1 MLFYTDMS
9 SSNPELPDPNLGMGA
24 SGTQASGGA
33 IVPKGSNKRRAAP
46 DFDDD
51 DEGSKLFRC
60 DDDSGGPNNDKE
72 RFARFLEEDQTFADK
87 EKLARENHS
96 EIERRRR
103 NKMTAYITELS
114 DMVPT
119 CSALARKPDKLTIL
133 RMAVSHMKSLRGS
146 GNTNA
151 DGSYKPS
158 FLTDQ
163 ELKHLILEA
172 ADGFLFV
179 VSCESGRIVY
189 VSDSLTPVLN
199 QAQSEWLGSSLYDQL
214 HPDDTEKLREQLSTA
229 ENNNTGR
236 MLDLKTGTVKKESQ
250 QSSARMSMGARR
262 SFICRMRCGTC
273 PVEPMSMNRLNF
285 LRNRNRNGLGA
296 AKEGEPQYVVVH
308 CTGYIKSW
316 PPAGVSLRDDETDN
330 TQGSR
335 YCLVA
340 IGRLQV
346 ACCPGDTSLNSINI
360 PVEFISRHNCQGIFT
375 FVDHRCMAAIG
386 YQPKDL
392 LGKNILEFAHP
403 EDQSL
408 LRDSFQQVMKLKG
421 QVLSVMF
428 RFHTKS
434 REWIWM
440 RTSSFTFQNPF
451 SEEIE
456 YIICTNVNVK
466 NSTQESLTPISSPGG
481 SMPPSLGQGSQNG
494 PPVVLSPGQIATRQL
509 QQQQQA
515 EIEGGGTRDGLYE
528 AGPITLSQMPV
539 QPVTAAG
546 PDHSKSIEKPE
557 LYSSLFQGPDQT
569 KGMSSTSTPSPQ
581 IYASPNN
588 NFTASRSTDSYRPV
602 SMTSQMAQP
611 AHSAGQMLAQM
622 SRQNGAPQSVTPSS
636 TSSPLHG
643 GPAGGWPQVGAG
655 ARPQFNNQQVASQP
669 AKTMSPPFPPMGGFG
684 GGSSNTFGQMPTGA
698 APTPTSDANYPQM
711 NARASLNTNG
721 YDGSQSGAQFPSRA
735 AEAVWPQWQG
745 QQHTQ
750 ANVEQHPH
758 AQGNQ
763 QDMFPD
769 VLSMLD
775 QPANFNSD
783 DFEIPIYPPF
793 NE

>member
-1 MLFYTDMS
+1 MLFQTDMS

-24 SGTQASGGA
+24 SGTQAGGGA
-33 IVPKGSNKRRAAP
+33 VVPKGTNKRRAAP
-46 DFDDD
+46 DFDDDD

-60 DDDSGGPNNDKE
+60 DDETTGSNNDKE
-72 RFARFLEEDQTFADK
+72 RF
-87 EKLARENHS
+87 ARENHS

-179 VSCESGRIVY
+179 VSCETGRIVY

-199 QAQSEWLGSSLYDQL
+199 QPQSEWLGSSLYDQL

-229 ENNNTGR
+229 ESNSTGR
-236 MLDLKTGTVKKESQ
+236 MLDLKTGTVKKEGQ

-262 SFICRMRCGTC
+262 SFICRMRCGSC
-273 PVEPMSMNRLNF
+273 AVEPLSMNRLNF
-285 LRNRNRNGLGA
+285 LRNRNRNGLGT

-316 PPAGVSLRDDETDN
+316 PPAGVSLTDDEADN

-346 ACCPGDTSLNSINI
+346 TCCPGDTDINSISV
-360 PVEFISRHNCQGIFT
+360 PVEFISRHNCQGMFT
-375 FVDHRCMAAIG
+375 FIDHRCTAAVG
-386 YQPKDL
+386 YQPQDL

-403 EDQSL
+403 EDQGL
-408 LRDSFQQVMKLKG
+408 LRDSFQQVVKLKG

-428 RFHTKS
+428 RFRTKS

-466 NSTQESLTPISSPGG
+466 NSTQDPLTPISSPGG
-481 SMPPSLGQGSQNG
+481 SLPPSLGQGSPNC
-494 PPVVLSPGQIATRQL
+494 PPVVLSPGQVATRQL
-509 QQQQQA
+509 QQQQQQA
-515 EIEGGGTRDGLYE
+515 ELEGGGTRDGIYE

-546 PDHSKSIEKPE
+546 PDHTKSLEKPE
-557 LYSSLFQGPDQT
+557 LYPSLFQAPDQT
-569 KGMSSTSTPSPQ
+569 KVLPSTPAPSTQ
-581 IYASPNN
+581 IYSPAN
-588 NFTASRSTDSYRPV
+588 NFTSGRSNDVYRPV
-602 SMTSQMAQP
+602 NMNSQITPQMAQP
-611 AHSAGQMLAQM
+611 GHSAGQMLAQM
-622 SRQNGAPQSVTPSS
+622 SRQNGGQHSVTPSS
-636 TSSPLHG
+636 NGAPLHG
-643 GPAGGWPQVGAG
+643 GPAGGGWPGVAAG
-655 ARPQFNNQQVASQP
+655 ARPQFNNQQVAPQA
-669 AKTMSPPFPPMGGFG
+669 AKTMSPPFARMGGFG
-684 GGSSNTFGQMPTGA
+684 GGSSNSFEQMPTGA
-698 APTPTSDANYPQM
+698 SPTTTSSANYPPM
-711 NARASLNTNG
+711 NVRASLNTNG
-721 YDGSQSGAQFPSRA
+721 YDGSQSAPQFPPRG

-745 QQHTQ
+745 QQHSQ
-750 ANVEQHPH
+750 SNAEQHPH
-758 AQGNQ
+758 SQGNQ

-783 DFEIPIYPPF
+783 DFEIPIYPPYT
-793 NE
+793 E

>member
-1 MLFYTDMS
+1 MLFQTDMS

-24 SGTQASGGA
+24 SGTQGSGGA
-33 IVPKGSNKRRAAP
+33 VVPKGTNKRRAAP
-46 DFDDD
+46 DFDDDDDD

-60 DDDSGGPNNDKE
+60 DDETGGGNDKE
-72 RFARFLEEDQTFADK
+72 RF
-87 EKLARENHS
+87 ARENHS

-146 GNTNA
+146 GNTNS

-179 VSCESGRIVY
+179 VSCETGRIVY

-236 MLDLKTGTVKKESQ
+236 MLDLKTGTVKKEGQ
-250 QSSARMSMGARR
+250 QSSSRMSMGARR

-285 LRNRNRNGLGA
+285 LRNRNRTDYFFKNGLGI
-296 AKEGEPQYVVVH
+296 AKEGEPQFVVVH

-316 PPAGVSLRDDETDN
+316 PPSGVSLTDDEADN
-330 TQGSR
+330 NPGSR

-346 ACCPGDTSLNSINI
+346 TCCPGDTDINSISV
-360 PVEFISRHNCQGIFT
+360 PVEFISRHNCQGMFT
-375 FVDHRCMAAIG
+375 FVDHRSMAAVG
-386 YQPKDL
+386 YQPQDL
-392 LGKNILEFAHP
+392 LGKNILEFAFP
-403 EDQSL
+403 EDQGL
-408 LRDSFQQVMKLKG
+408 LRDSFQQVVKLKG

-428 RFHTKS
+428 RFRSKS

-466 NSTQESLTPISSPGG
+466 
-481 SMPPSLGQGSQNG
+481 
-494 PPVVLSPGQIATRQL
+494 QL
-509 QQQQQA
+509 QQQQA
-515 EIEGGGTRDGLYE
+515 ELEGTGDGLYE
-528 AGPITLSQMPV
+528 AGALALAQMPV
-539 QPVTAAG
+539 QPVAAAG
-546 PDHSKSIEKPE
+546 PDHSKSLEKPE
-557 LYSSLFQGPDQT
+557 LYPSLFQGPDQT
-569 KGMSSTSTPSPQ
+569 KGLPSTSTPTTQ
-581 IYASPNN
+581 IYPPANS
-588 NFTASRSTDSYRPV
+588 FAAGRTGDAYRPV
-602 SMTSQMAQP
+602 AMAQP
-611 AHSAGQMLAQM
+611 AHSAGLMLAQM
-622 SRQNGAPQSVTPSS
+622 SRQNGAPQPLAPSS
-636 TSSPLHG
+636 TGSPLHA
-643 GPAGGWPQVGAG
+643 GPAGGWPAAVAG
-655 ARPQFNNQQVASQP
+655 VRPQFNNQVAPQA
-669 AKTMSPPFPPMGGFG
+669 AKTMAPQFAPMGGFG
-684 GGSSNTFGQMPTGA
+684 GGSSNAFGQMPTGA
-698 APTPTSDANYPQM
+698 APAQTSNASYPPI
-711 NARASLNTNG
+711 NAHIGLNGNG
-721 YDGSQSGAQFPSRA
+721 YDGSRSGQFPSRA

-745 QQHTQ
+745 QQHSQ
-750 ANVEQHPH
+750 SNAEQRPH
-758 AQGNQ
+758 GQGNQ
-763 QDMFPD
+763 QDIFPD

-775 QPANFNSD
+775 QPANFNGD
-783 DFEIPIYPPF
+783 DFEIPIYPSF
-793 NE
+793 DQ

>member
-1 MLFYTDMS
+1 MLFQTDMS
-9 SSNPELPDPNLGMGA
+9 SSNPELPDPNVGMGA

-33 IVPKGSNKRRAAP
+33 VVPKGTNKRRAAP
-46 DFDDD
+46 DFDED

-60 DDDSGGPNNDKE
+60 DDDTGGSNDKE
-72 RFARFLEEDQTFADK
+72 RF
-87 EKLARENHS
+87 ARENHS

-179 VSCESGRIVY
+179 VSCETGRIVY
-189 VSDSLTPVLN
+189 VSDSVAPVLN
-199 QAQSEWLGSSLYDQL
+199 QSQSEWLGSSLYDQL

-250 QSSARMSMGARR
+250 QSSARMTMGARR
-262 SFICRMRCGTC
+262 SFICRMRCGSFS
-273 PVEPMSMNRLNF
+273 VEPLSMNRLNF
-285 LRNRNRNGLGA
+285 LRNRNRNGLGK

-316 PPAGVSLRDDETDN
+316 PPAGVSLTDDEADN
-330 TQGSR
+330 SQSR

-346 ACCPGDTSLNSINI
+346 TCCPADTDINSISV
-360 PVEFISRHNCQGIFT
+360 PVEFLSRHNCQGMFT
-375 FVDHRCMAAIG
+375 FVDYRCMAAIG
-386 YQPKDL
+386 YQPQEL
-392 LGKNILEFAHP
+392 LGKNILELAHP
-403 EDQSL
+403 EDQGL

-428 RFHTKS
+428 RFRSKS

-466 NSTQESLTPISSPGG
+466 
-481 SMPPSLGQGSQNG
+481 
-494 PPVVLSPGQIATRQL
+494 QL
-509 QQQQQA
+509 QQQQA
-515 EIEGGGTRDGLYE
+515 ELDGGGGRDSSLYE
-528 AGPITLSQMPV
+528 AGPITLSQMSV
-539 QPVTAAG
+539 QPGTTAG
-546 PDHSKSIEKPE
+546 LDHSKSLEKPE
-557 LYSSLFQGPDQT
+557 LYPSLFQSPDQT
-569 KGMSSTSTPSPQ
+569 KSMPSTSTPPTQ
-581 IYASPNN
+581 IYPPNN
-588 NFTASRSTDSYRPV
+588 FNAGRSSDVYRPV
-602 SMTSQMAQP
+602 SMAPQMAQP

-622 SRQNGAPQSVTPSS
+622 SRQNGAPQTVTPAS
-636 TSSPLHG
+636 TGSPLHG
-643 GPAGGWPQVGAG
+643 GPAGGWPGSGAVAG
-655 ARPQFNNQQVASQP
+655 ARTQFNNQQVAPQA
-669 AKTMSPPFPPMGGFG
+669 AKTMSPPFASMGGFG
-684 GGSSNTFGQMPTGA
+684 GGSSNSFGQMPTGA
-698 APTPTSDANYPQM
+698 APTPNNGANYPPI

-721 YDGSQSGAQFPSRA
+721 YDGSQSAAQFPSRA

-745 QQHTQ
+745 QPHTQ
-750 ANVEQHPH
+750 SNAEQHPH

-763 QDMFPD
+763 QDMFPVSD
-769 VLSMLD
+769 TSPFSLSHF
-775 QPANFNSD
+775 P
-783 DFEIPIYPPF
+783 
-793 NE
+793 

>member
-1 MLFYTDMS
+1 MLFETDMS
-9 SSNPELPDPNLGMGA
+9 SSNQELPDPNLGMGA
-24 SGTQASGGA
+24 SGTQGSGGA
-33 IVPKGSNKRRAAP
+33 VVPKGTNKRRAAP

-51 DEGSKLFRC
+51 DDDDDGNKLF
-60 DDDSGGPNNDKE
+60 
-72 RFARFLEEDQTFADK
+72 
-87 EKLARENHS
+87 RENHS

-146 GNTNA
+146 GNTNS

-179 VSCESGRIVY
+179 VSCETGRIVY

-199 QAQSEWLGSSLYDQL
+199 QAQAEWLGSSLYDQL

-236 MLDLKTGTVKKESQ
+236 MLDLKTGTVKKEGQ
-250 QSSARMSMGARR
+250 PSSARMSMGARR
-262 SFICRMRCGTC
+262 SFICRMRCGSC
-273 PVEPMSMNRLNF
+273 PVEPLSMNRLNF
-285 LRNRNRNGLGA
+285 LRNRNRNGLA
-296 AKEGEPQYVVVH
+296 TAKEGEPQYVVVH

-316 PPAGVSLRDDETDN
+316 PPSGVSLADDDSDN

-346 ACCPGDTSLNSINI
+346 TCCPGDTDVNSLSV

-375 FVDHRCMAAIG
+375 FVDHRCLAAVG
-386 YQPKDL
+386 YQPQEL
-392 LGKNILEFAHP
+392 LGKSILDLAHA
-403 EDQSL
+403 EDQGL
-408 LRDSFQQVMKLKG
+408 LRDGFQQVVKLKG

-428 RFHTKS
+428 RFRSKS
-434 REWIWM
+434 REWNLM
-440 RTSSFTFQNPF
+440 RTSFFTFQNPF

-466 NSTQESLTPISSPGG
+466 
-481 SMPPSLGQGSQNG
+481 
-494 PPVVLSPGQIATRQL
+494 QL
-509 QQQQQA
+509 QQQQA
-515 EIEGGGTRDGLYE
+515 ELEGGGARDGLYE
-528 AGPITLSQMPV
+528 AGPIALSQVPV
-539 QPVTAAG
+539 LSVTAVG
-546 PDHSKSIEKPE
+546 PAHSNSLEKRE
-557 LYSSLFQGPDQT
+557 LYPSLFQGPDQT
-569 KGMSSTSTPSPQ
+569 KGLPSTSTPATQ
-581 IYASPNN
+581 IYPAAN
-588 NFTASRSTDSYRPV
+588 NFAAGRSNDAYRPV
-602 SMTSQMAQP
+602 PMAPQMAQP

-622 SRQNGAPQSVTPSS
+622 SRQNVVPQSVTPSS
-636 TSSPLHG
+636 TNSPMHG
-643 GPAGGWPQVGAG
+643 GPAGSWPGAAAG
-655 ARPQFNNQQVASQP
+655 VRPQAQFNNQQVAPQAP
-669 AKTMSPPFPPMGGFG
+669 KIMSPQFAPMGGYG
-684 GGSSNTFGQMPTGA
+684 SGSSNSFGQMPTGV
-698 APTPTSDANYPQM
+698 APTPTVNGNYPPM
-711 NARASLNTNG
+711 NARAILNTNG
-721 YDGSQSGAQFPSRA
+721 YDGAQSGAQFPPRA
-735 AEAVWPQWQG
+735 AEAVWPQWPGHQLS
-745 QQHTQ
+745 QSN
-750 ANVEQHPH
+750 AEQHPH

-775 QPANFNSD
+775 QPANFNGD
-783 DFEIPIYPPF
+783 DFEIPIYPSF
-793 NE
+793 DQ

>member
-1 MLFYTDMS
+1 MLFQTDMS
-9 SSNPELPDPNLGMGA
+9 SSNTELPDPNLGMGA
-24 SGTQASGGA
+24 SGTQGSGGA
-33 IVPKGSNKRRAAP
+33 VVPKGTNKRRAAP

-51 DEGSKLFRC
+51 DDDDEGNKLFRC
-60 DDDSGGPNNDKE
+60 DDETGGGNDKE
-72 RFARFLEEDQTFADK
+72 RF
-87 EKLARENHS
+87 ARENHS

-146 GNTNA
+146 GNTNS

-179 VSCESGRIVY
+179 VSCETGRIVY

-199 QAQSEWLGSSLYDQL
+199 QTQSEWLGSSLYDQL

-236 MLDLKTGTVKKESQ
+236 MLDLKTGTVKKEGQ

-262 SFICRMRCGTC
+262 SFICRMRCGSC
-273 PVEPMSMNRLNF
+273 PVEPLSMNRLNF
-285 LRNRNRNGLGA
+285 LRNRNRNGLGT

-316 PPAGVSLRDDETDN
+316 PPSGVSLTEDESDN

-346 ACCPGDTSLNSINI
+346 TCCPGDTDINSISV
-360 PVEFISRHNCQGIFT
+360 PVEFISRHNCQGTFT
-375 FVDHRCMAAIG
+375 FVDHRCMAAVG
-386 YQPKDL
+386 YQPQEL
-392 LGKNILEFAHP
+392 LGKNILELAHP
-403 EDQSL
+403 EDQGL
-408 LRDSFQQVMKLKG
+408 LRDSFQQVVKLKG

-428 RFHTKS
+428 RFRSKS

-466 NSTQESLTPISSPGG
+466 
-481 SMPPSLGQGSQNG
+481 
-494 PPVVLSPGQIATRQL
+494 QL

-515 EIEGGGTRDGLYE
+515 EGGGARDGLYE
-528 AGPITLSQMPV
+528 AGPIALSQMPV
-539 QPVTAAG
+539 QAVTAAG
-546 PDHSKSIEKPE
+546 PDHSKSLEKPE
-557 LYSSLFQGPDQT
+557 LYPSLFQGPDQT
-569 KGMSSTSTPSPQ
+569 KGMASTSAPNTQ
-581 IYASPNN
+581 IYPPAN
-588 NFTASRSTDSYRPV
+588 NFAAGRSNDAYRPV
-602 SMTSQMAQP
+602 SMAPQMAQP

-622 SRQNGAPQSVTPSS
+622 SRQNGVPQSVPPSS
-636 TSSPLHG
+636 TGSSLHG
-643 GPAGGWPQVGAG
+643 GPAGGWPGA
-655 ARPQFNNQQVASQP
+655 AAAVRPQFNNQQVAPQA
-669 AKTMSPPFPPMGGFG
+669 AKTMSPQFAPMGGFG
-684 GGSSNTFGQMPTGA
+684 GGSSNSFGQMPTGA
-698 APTPTSDANYPQM
+698 APTQTNNANYPPI

-721 YDGSQSGAQFPSRA
+721 YDGSQSGSQFPSRA

-745 QQHTQ
+745 QQHSQ
-750 ANVEQHPH
+750 NNAEHHPH

-775 QPANFNSD
+775 QPPNFNGD
-783 DFEIPIYPPF
+783 DFEIPIYPSF
-793 NE
+793 DQ

>member
-1 MLFYTDMS
+1 
-9 SSNPELPDPNLGMGA
+9 GA
-24 SGTQASGGA
+24 TPMPVSPLQVFFFFFLRGEV
-33 IVPKGSNKRRAAP
+33 ILHFFRFGS
-46 DFDDD
+46 DF
-51 DEGSKLFRC
+51 
-60 DDDSGGPNNDKE
+60 GP
-72 RFARFLEEDQTFADK
+72 
-87 EKLARENHS
+87 NHS

-179 VSCESGRIVY
+179 VSCETGRIVY

-199 QAQSEWLGSSLYDQL
+199 QSQSDWLGSSLYDQL
-214 HPDDTEKLREQLSTA
+214 HPDDKDKLQEQLSTA

-273 PVEPMSMNRLNF
+273 PVEPMSMNRLQF

-316 PPAGVSLRDDETDN
+316 PPAGKTNDEADN

-346 ACCPGDTSLNSINI
+346 TCCPGDTDVNSISV
-360 PVEFISRHNCQGIFT
+360 PVEFISRHNIQGMFT
-375 FVDHRCMAAIG
+375 FVDHRCLPAIG
-386 YQPKDL
+386 YQPQDL
-392 LGKNILEFAHP
+392 LGKSILDFAHP
-403 EDQSL
+403 EDQGL
-408 LRDSFQQVMKLKG
+408 LRDSFQQVVKLKG

-428 RFHTKS
+428 RFRTKS
-434 REWIWM
+434 REFIWM

-466 NSTQESLTPISSPGG
+466 
-481 SMPPSLGQGSQNG
+481 
-494 PPVVLSPGQIATRQL
+494 PVN
-509 QQQQQA
+509 
-515 EIEGGGTRDGLYE
+515 
-528 AGPITLSQMPV
+528 MN
-539 QPVTAAG
+539 
-546 PDHSKSIEKPE
+546 
-557 LYSSLFQGPDQT
+557 
-569 KGMSSTSTPSPQ
+569 PQ
-581 IYASPNN
+581 IP
-588 NFTASRSTDSYRPV
+588 
-602 SMTSQMAQP
+602 QP
-611 AHSAGQMLAQM
+611 THSASAGQILAQI
-622 SRQNGAPQSVTPSS
+622 SRQNVAPQQVNQSS
-636 TSSPLHG
+636 TTSPLHG
-643 GPAGGWPQVGAG
+643 GPTGGWPGAG
-655 ARPQFNNQQVASQP
+655 PSLVVLVC
-669 AKTMSPPFPPMGGFG
+669 
-684 GGSSNTFGQMPTGA
+684 
-698 APTPTSDANYPQM
+698 
-711 NARASLNTNG
+711 SLNLFCTPVP
-721 YDGSQSGAQFPSRA
+721 DGSQSGAQFPPRA

-745 QQHTQ
+745 QQHSQ
-750 ANVEQHPH
+750 SNSE
-758 AQGNQ
+758 QGNQ
-763 QDMFPD
+763 QDIFPD

-775 QPANFNSD
+775 QPANFSNE
-783 DFEIPIYPPF
+783 DFEIPMYTPF

>member
-1 MLFYTDMS
+1 GDIPSRPFYSTYS
-9 SSNPELPDPNLGMGA
+9 NLGLGA
-24 SGTQASGGA
+24 SGTQAGGGA
-33 IVPKGSNKRRAAP
+33 VVPKGTNKRRAP
-46 DFDDD
+46 CEDDTG
-51 DEGSKLFRC
+51 GS
-60 DDDSGGPNNDKE
+60 NNDKE
-72 RFARFLEEDQTFADK
+72 RF
-87 EKLARENHS
+87 ARENHS

-133 RMAVSHMKSLRGS
+133 RMAVSHMKSLRGGGVS
-146 GNTNA
+146 NA

-158 FLTDQ
+158 FLTDK

-179 VSCESGRIVY
+179 VSCETGRIVY

-199 QAQSEWLGSSLYDQL
+199 QSQSEWLGSSLYDQL
-214 HPDDTEKLREQLSTA
+214 HPDDTEKLTEQLSTA

-236 MLDLKTGTVKKESQ
+236 VLDLKTGTVKKESQ

-285 LRNRNRNGLGA
+285 LRNRNRNGLGT

-316 PPAGVSLRDDETDN
+316 PPAGVSLTDDEADN

-346 ACCPGDTSLNSINI
+346 TCCPGDTDLNSISV
-360 PVEFISRHNCQGIFT
+360 PVEFISRHNCHGVFT
-375 FVDHRCMAAIG
+375 FVDHRCMAAVS
-386 YQPKDL
+386 YQPQEL

-403 EDQSL
+403 EDQGL
-408 LRDSFQQVMKLKG
+408 LRDSFQQVVKLKG

-428 RFHTKS
+428 RFRSKS

-466 NSTQESLTPISSPGG
+466 
-481 SMPPSLGQGSQNG
+481 
-494 PPVVLSPGQIATRQL
+494 QL
-509 QQQQQA
+509 QQQQQQA
-515 EIEGGGTRDGLYE
+515 DLGGGGAREEMYE
-528 AGPITLSQMPV
+528 PGPITLSQMPV

-546 PDHSKSIEKPE
+546 PDLSKSMEKPD
-557 LYSSLFQGPDQT
+557 LYPSLFQGPDQT
-569 KGMSSTSTPSPQ
+569 KNMPSTSTPSTQ
-581 IYASPNN
+581 IYTN
-588 NFTASRSTDSYRPV
+588 NFTAGRSSDTYRPV
-602 SMTSQMAQP
+602 SMTPQMAQS

-622 SRQNGAPQSVTPSS
+622 SRQNGAPQSVPPSS

-643 GPAGGWPQVGAG
+643 GPAGGWPGAGAG
-655 ARPQFNNQQVASQP
+655 ARPQFNNQQVAPQA
-669 AKTMSPPFPPMGGFG
+669 AKTMSPPFPQMGGFG

-698 APTPTSDANYPQM
+698 APTQTNAGNYPQM
-711 NARASLNTNG
+711 NSRPSINTNG
-721 YDGSQSGAQFPSRA
+721 YGGYRSGAQFPSRA

-745 QQHTQ
+745 QQHSQ
-750 ANVEQHPH
+750 SNAEQHPH

-763 QDMFPD
+763 PDMFPD

-775 QPANFNSD
+775 QPANFNGD
-783 DFEIPIYPPF
+783 DFEIPMYPPF

>member
-1 MLFYTDMS
+1 MLFQTDMS

-24 SGTQASGGA
+24 SGTQGSGSA
-33 IVPKGSNKRRAAP
+33 VVPKRTNKRAAP

-51 DEGSKLFRC
+51 DDDDDEGNKLFRC
-60 DDDSGGPNNDKE
+60 DDETGGGNDKE
-72 RFARFLEEDQTFADK
+72 RFARFLEEDQSCADK
-87 EKLARENHS
+87 EKQARENHS

-146 GNTNA
+146 GNTNS

-179 VSCESGRIVY
+179 VSCETGRIVY

-236 MLDLKTGTVKKESQ
+236 MLDLKTGTVKKEGQ

-262 SFICRMRCGTC
+262 SFICRMRCGSC
-273 PVEPMSMNRLNF
+273 PVEPLSMNRLNF
-285 LRNRNRNGLGA
+285 LRNRNRNGLGT

-316 PPAGVSLRDDETDN
+316 PPSGVSLTDDESEN
-330 TQGSR
+330 TLGNR

-346 ACCPGDTSLNSINI
+346 TCCPGDTDINSISV
-360 PVEFISRHNCQGIFT
+360 PVEFISRHNCQGMFT
-375 FVDHRCMAAIG
+375 FVDHRCMTAVD
-386 YQPKDL
+386 YQPQEL

-403 EDQSL
+403 EDQGL
-408 LRDSFQQVMKLKG
+408 LRDSFQQVVKLKG

-428 RFHTKS
+428 RFRSKS

-451 SEEIE
+451 SEDIE

-466 NSTQESLTPISSPGG
+466 
-481 SMPPSLGQGSQNG
+481 
-494 PPVVLSPGQIATRQL
+494 QL
-509 QQQQQA
+509 QQQQA
-515 EIEGGGTRDGLYE
+515 ELEGSGARDGLYE
-528 AGPITLSQMPV
+528 AGPITHSQIGGPQMSV
-539 QPVTAAG
+539 QPVTAAVS
-546 PDHSKSIEKPE
+546 DHSKSLEKQE
-557 LYSSLFQGPDQT
+557 LYPSLFQGPDQT
-569 KGMSSTSTPSPQ
+569 KGLPSTSIATTQ
-581 IYASPNN
+581 IYPPAN
-588 NFTASRSTDSYRPV
+588 NFPAGRSNDAYRSVNMTA
-602 SMTSQMAQP
+602 QMAQP

-622 SRQNGAPQSVTPSS
+622 SRQNGAPQSVPPSS
-636 TSSPLHG
+636 TGSPLHG
-643 GPAGGWPQVGAG
+643 GPAGGWPAAG
-655 ARPQFNNQQVASQP
+655 VRPQFNNQQVAPQA
-669 AKTMSPPFPPMGGFG
+669 AKTMSPQFAPMGGFG
-684 GGSSNTFGQMPTGA
+684 GGSSNSFGQMPTGA
-698 APTPTSDANYPQM
+698 APTPTNNTNYPPI

-745 QQHTQ
+745 QQHSQ
-750 ANVEQHPH
+750 SNAEQHPH
-758 AQGNQ
+758 TQGNQ

-775 QPANFNSD
+775 QPANFNGN
-783 DFEIPIYPPF
+783 DFEIPIYPSF
-793 NE
+793 DQ

>member
-1 MLFYTDMS
+1 FLF
-9 SSNPELPDPNLGMGA
+9 
-24 SGTQASGGA
+24 
-33 IVPKGSNKRRAAP
+33 R
-46 DFDDD
+46 FDDD
-51 DEGSKLFRC
+51 TGGS
-60 DDDSGGPNNDKE
+60 SNDKE
-72 RFARFLEEDQTFADK
+72 RF
-87 EKLARENHS
+87 ARENHS

-179 VSCESGRIVY
+179 VSCETGRIVY

-199 QAQSEWLGSSLYDQL
+199 QSQSDWLGSSLYDQL
-214 HPDDTEKLREQLSTA
+214 HPDDKDKLQEQLSTA

-273 PVEPMSMNRLNF
+273 PVEPMSMNRLQF

-316 PPAGVSLRDDETDN
+316 PPAGVSLTDDEADN

-346 ACCPGDTSLNSINI
+346 TCCPGDTDVNSISV
-360 PVEFISRHNCQGIFT
+360 PVEFISRHNIQGMFT
-375 FVDHRCMAAIG
+375 FVDHRCLPAIG
-386 YQPKDL
+386 YQPQDL
-392 LGKNILEFAHP
+392 LGKSILDFAHP
-403 EDQSL
+403 EDQGL
-408 LRDSFQQVMKLKG
+408 LRDSFQQVVKLKG

-428 RFHTKS
+428 RFRTKS
-434 REWIWM
+434 REFIWM

-456 YIICTNVNVK
+456 YIICTNVNSFYIHKKRHYKEYVYMPAWLLITSYYLRASK
-466 NSTQESLTPISSPGG
+466 LRNLCYFST
-481 SMPPSLGQGSQNG
+481 
-494 PPVVLSPGQIATRQL
+494 
-509 QQQQQA
+509 
-515 EIEGGGTRDGLYE
+515 
-528 AGPITLSQMPV
+528 
-539 QPVTAAG
+539 
-546 PDHSKSIEKPE
+546 
-557 LYSSLFQGPDQT
+557 
-569 KGMSSTSTPSPQ
+569 
-581 IYASPNN
+581 
-588 NFTASRSTDSYRPV
+588 
-602 SMTSQMAQP
+602 
-611 AHSAGQMLAQM
+611 
-622 SRQNGAPQSVTPSS
+622 
-636 TSSPLHG
+636 
-643 GPAGGWPQVGAG
+643 
-655 ARPQFNNQQVASQP
+655 QQVAPQA
-669 AKTMSPPFPPMGGFG
+669 AKTMSPQFTPMGGFVG
-684 GGSSNTFGQMPTGA
+684 GPTNTFGQMPTGA
-698 APTPTSDANYPQM
+698 APMPTGAAPTATSGTNYSQM
-711 NARASLNTNG
+711 NAR
-721 YDGSQSGAQFPSRA
+721 SGAQFPPRA

-745 QQHTQ
+745 QQHSQ
-750 ANVEQHPH
+750 SNSE
-758 AQGNQ
+758 QGNQ
-763 QDMFPD
+763 QDIFPD

-775 QPANFNSD
+775 QPANFSNE
-783 DFEIPIYPPF
+783 DFEIPMYTPF

>member
-1 MLFYTDMS
+1 MLFHAEMS
-9 SSNPELPDPNLGMGA
+9 SSNAELQDPDLGMGA
-24 SGTQASGGA
+24 SGTQTSGGA
-33 IVPKGSNKRRAAP
+33 VVPKGSNKRRAAP
-46 DFDDD
+46 DFDDVD
-51 DEGSKLFRC
+51 GDKISRF
-60 DDDSGGPNNDKE
+60 DDDTGGSSNDKE
-72 RFARFLEEDQTFADK
+72 RF
-87 EKLARENHS
+87 ARENHS

-179 VSCESGRIVY
+179 VSCETGRIVY

-199 QAQSEWLGSSLYDQL
+199 QSQSDWLGSSLYDQL
-214 HPDDTEKLREQLSTA
+214 HPDDKDKLQEQLSTA

-273 PVEPMSMNRLNF
+273 PVEPMSMNRLQF

-316 PPAGVSLRDDETDN
+316 PPAGVSLTDDEADN

-346 ACCPGDTSLNSINI
+346 TCCPGDTDVNSISV
-360 PVEFISRHNCQGIFT
+360 PVEFISRHNIQGMFT
-375 FVDHRCMAAIG
+375 FVDHRCLPAIG
-386 YQPKDL
+386 YQPQDL
-392 LGKNILEFAHP
+392 LGKSILDFAHP
-403 EDQSL
+403 EDQGL
-408 LRDSFQQVMKLKG
+408 LRDSFQQVVKLKG

-428 RFHTKS
+428 RFRTKS
-434 REWIWM
+434 REFIWM

-466 NSTQESLTPISSPGG
+466 
-481 SMPPSLGQGSQNG
+481 
-494 PPVVLSPGQIATRQL
+494 PVN
-509 QQQQQA
+509 
-515 EIEGGGTRDGLYE
+515 
-528 AGPITLSQMPV
+528 MN
-539 QPVTAAG
+539 
-546 PDHSKSIEKPE
+546 
-557 LYSSLFQGPDQT
+557 
-569 KGMSSTSTPSPQ
+569 PQ
-581 IYASPNN
+581 IP
-588 NFTASRSTDSYRPV
+588 
-602 SMTSQMAQP
+602 QP
-611 AHSAGQMLAQM
+611 THSASAGQILAQI
-622 SRQNGAPQSVTPSS
+622 SRQNVAPQQVNQSS
-636 TSSPLHG
+636 TTSPLHG
-643 GPAGGWPQVGAG
+643 GPTGGKL
-655 ARPQFNNQQVASQP
+655 RNLCYFSTQQVAPQA
-669 AKTMSPPFPPMGGFG
+669 AKTMSPQFTPMGGFVG
-684 GGSSNTFGQMPTGA
+684 GPTNTFGQMPTGA
-698 APTPTSDANYPQM
+698 APILNLFCTPVP
-711 NARASLNTNG
+711 
-721 YDGSQSGAQFPSRA
+721 DGSQSGAQFPPRA

-745 QQHTQ
+745 QQHSQ
-750 ANVEQHPH
+750 SNSE
-758 AQGNQ
+758 QGNQ
-763 QDMFPD
+763 QDIFP
-769 VLSMLD
+769 V
-775 QPANFNSD
+775 SD
-783 DFEIPIYPPF
+783 TSSFSFRCCFTFLFYVTLNKSVSFI
-793 NE
+793 

>member
-1 MLFYTDMS
+1 MLFHTDMS
-9 SSNPELPDPNLGMGA
+9 SSNQDLADPDLSMGSSA
-24 SGTQASGGA
+24 AQASSGA
-33 IVPKGSNKRRAAP
+33 VVPKGNKRRAP

-51 DEGSKLFRC
+51 DDEGNKLFRC
-60 DDDSGGPNNDKE
+60 DDDTGGSNDKE
-72 RFARFLEEDQTFADK
+72 RF
-87 EKLARENHS
+87 ARENHS

-146 GNTNA
+146 GNSNS

-179 VSCESGRIVY
+179 VSCETGRIVY

-199 QAQSEWLGSSLYDQL
+199 QSQSDWLGSSLYDQL

-250 QSSARMSMGARR
+250 QSSARMTMGARR

-273 PVEPMSMNRLNF
+273 PVEPVSMNRLNF

-296 AKEGEPQYVVVH
+296 AKEGEPQFVVVH

-316 PPAGVSLRDDETDN
+316 PPAGVSLSDNEADN

-346 ACCPGDTSLNSINI
+346 TCCPGDTDVNSISV

-375 FVDHRCMAAIG
+375 FVDHRCVAAVN
-386 YQPKDL
+386 YQPQEL

-403 EDQSL
+403 EDQGL

-428 RFHTKS
+428 RFRSKS
-434 REWIWM
+434 RDWIWM

-456 YIICTNVNVK
+456 YVICTNVNVK
-466 NSTQESLTPISSPGG
+466 NVTQEPLSPIRSPGG
-481 SMPPSLGQGSQNG
+481 LLLPSLGQSEKNG
-494 PPVVLSPGQIATRQL
+494 PPAVLSPGQVATRQL

-515 EIEGGGTRDGLYE
+515 ELEGGGTRDGLYE
-528 AGPITLSQMPV
+528 AGPITRSQTQMPV
-539 QPVTAAG
+539 QPVTSTG
-546 PDHSKSIEKPE
+546 LEHGKSTDKPD
-557 LYSSLFQGPDQT
+557 LYPSLFQSPSQT
-569 KGMSSTSTPSPQ
+569 KGMAATSTPAPQ
-581 IYASPNN
+581 IYPAV
-588 NFTASRSTDSYRPV
+588 NFNAGRSTDAYNRPG
-602 SMTSQMAQP
+602 SMAPQMAQP

-622 SRQNGAPQSVTPSS
+622 SRNNGAQQAVTPSS

-643 GPAGGWPQVGAG
+643 GPAGGWTGPGAG
-655 ARPQFNNQQVASQP
+655 TGTQFNNQQVAPQ
-669 AKTMSPPFPPMGGFG
+669 AGKTMSPPFSSMGGYG
-684 GGSSNTFGQMPTGA
+684 GGPSSSFAQMPTGA
-698 APTPTSDANYPQM
+698 APSQTSSANYPQI
-711 NARASLNTNG
+711 NARANINTNS
-721 YDGSQSGAQFPSRA
+721 YDGSQSQFPSRA
-735 AEAVWPQWQG
+735 TEAVWPQWQG
-745 QQHTQ
+745 QQHSQ
-750 ANVEQHPH
+750 SNSEQHPH

-763 QDMFPD
+763 QDMFTD

-775 QPANFNSD
+775 QPSNFNSE
-783 DFEIPIYPPF
+783 DFDIPMYSSF

>member
-1 MLFYTDMS
+1 
-9 SSNPELPDPNLGMGA
+9 MGA
-24 SGTQASGGA
+24 SGTQTSGGA
-33 IVPKGSNKRRAAP
+33 VVPKGSNKRRAAP
-46 DFDDD
+46 DFDDV
-51 DEGSKLFRC
+51 DEGKISRF
-60 DDDSGGPNNDKE
+60 DDDTGGSSNDKE
-72 RFARFLEEDQTFADK
+72 RF
-87 EKLARENHS
+87 ARENHS

-179 VSCESGRIVY
+179 VSCETGRIVY

-199 QAQSEWLGSSLYDQL
+199 QSQSDWLGSSLYDQL
-214 HPDDTEKLREQLSTA
+214 HPDDKDKLQEQLSTA

-262 SFICRMRCGTC
+262 SFICRMRCGTS
-273 PVEPMSMNRLNF
+273 PVEPMSMNRLQF

-316 PPAGVSLRDDETDN
+316 PPAGVSLTDDEADN

-346 ACCPGDTSLNSINI
+346 TCCPGDTDVNSISV
-360 PVEFISRHNCQGIFT
+360 PVEFISRHNCQGMFT
-375 FVDHRCMAAIG
+375 FVDHRCLPAIG
-386 YQPKDL
+386 YQPQDL
-392 LGKNILEFAHP
+392 LGKNILDFAHP
-403 EDQSL
+403 EDQGL
-408 LRDSFQQVMKLKG
+408 LRDSFQQVIKLKG

-428 RFHTKS
+428 RFRTKS
-434 REWIWM
+434 REFIWM

-456 YIICTNVNVK
+456 YVICTNVNELLSIK
-466 NSTQESLTPISSPGG
+466 CICITILARRCHQNIYTSETCLHRDYDR
-481 SMPPSLGQGSQNG
+481 MLGLCSDFI
-494 PPVVLSPGQIATRQL
+494 PMHVVTFLHRPVNMNP
-509 QQQQQA
+509 
-515 EIEGGGTRDGLYE
+515 
-528 AGPITLSQMPV
+528 QMP
-539 QPVTAAG
+539 QPT
-546 PDHSKSIEKPE
+546 HS
-557 LYSSLFQGPDQT
+557 
-569 KGMSSTSTPSPQ
+569 
-581 IYASPNN
+581 A
-588 NFTASRSTDSYRPV
+588 
-602 SMTSQMAQP
+602 
-611 AHSAGQMLAQM
+611 SAGQILAQI
-622 SRQNGAPQSVTPSS
+622 SRQNVAPQQVTQSS
-636 TSSPLHG
+636 TTSPLHG
-643 GPAGGWPQVGAG
+643 GPAGLVNEEIC
-655 ARPQFNNQQVASQP
+655 FFSTQQVAPQA
-669 AKTMSPPFPPMGGFG
+669 AKTMSPQFTPMGGFVG
-684 GGSSNTFGQMPTGA
+684 GPTNTFGQMPTGA
-698 APTPTSDANYPQM
+698 APMPTGAAPTATSGANYSQI
-711 NARASLNTNG
+711 NAHASLNNNG
-721 YDGSQSGAQFPSRA
+721 FDGSQSGAQFPPRA

-745 QQHTQ
+745 QQHSQ
-750 ANVEQHPH
+750 SNSE
-758 AQGNQ
+758 QGNQ
-763 QDMFPD
+763 QDMFP
-769 VLSMLD
+769 V
-775 QPANFNSD
+775 SD
-783 DFEIPIYPPF
+783 TSLFSFRCCFTFLFYVTLNKSVSFI
-793 NE
+793 

>member
-1 MLFYTDMS
+1 VCVVLI
-9 SSNPELPDPNLGMGA
+9 ELTDPNLGMGA
-24 SGTQASGGA
+24 SGTQASVW
-33 IVPKGSNKRRAAP
+33 IP
-46 DFDDD
+46 DMT
-51 DEGSKLFRC
+51 L
-60 DDDSGGPNNDKE
+60 
-72 RFARFLEEDQTFADK
+72 AD
-87 EKLARENHS
+87 NHS

-179 VSCESGRIVY
+179 VSCETGRIVY
-189 VSDSLTPVLN
+189 VSDSVTPVLN
-199 QAQSEWLGSSLYDQL
+199 QLQSEWLGSSLYDQL
-214 HPDDTEKLREQLSTA
+214 HPEDTEKLREQLSTA
-229 ENNNTGR
+229 ENNSTGR

-250 QSSARMSMGARR
+250 QPSAKMSMGARR

-273 PVEPMSMNRLNF
+273 PVEPVSMNRLGF
-285 LRNRNRNGLGA
+285 LRNRNRTGLGT
-296 AKEGEPQYVVVH
+296 AKDGEPQYVVVH

-316 PPAGVSLRDDETDN
+316 PPAGVSLADDEADN
-330 TQGSR
+330 NQGSR

-346 ACCPGDTSLNSINI
+346 TCCPGETDPNSLSV
-360 PVEFISRHNCQGIFT
+360 PVEFISRHNSLGIFT
-375 FVDHRCMAAIG
+375 FVDHRCQSAVG
-386 YQPKDL
+386 YQPQDL

-403 EDQSL
+403 EDQGL
-408 LRDSFQQVMKLKG
+408 LRDSFQQVVKLKG

-428 RFHTKS
+428 RFRSKS

-466 NSTQESLTPISSPGG
+466 
-481 SMPPSLGQGSQNG
+481 
-494 PPVVLSPGQIATRQL
+494 QL
-509 QQQQQA
+509 QQQQA
-515 EIEGGGTRDGLYE
+515 DLEGGGTRDALYE
-528 AGPITLSQMPV
+528 AGPIIPQMPV
-539 QPVTAAG
+539 TPAG
-546 PDHSKSIEKPE
+546 PDHNKSLEKSE
-557 LYSSLFQGPDQT
+557 LYPPMFQSPDPT
-569 KGMSSTSTPSPQ
+569 KAMSTTSALNTQ
-581 IYASPNN
+581 IYAN
-588 NFTASRSTDSYRPV
+588 NFPAARSNDAYRPI
-602 SMTSQMAQP
+602 SMPQQMAQQTQSAP
-611 AHSAGQMLAQM
+611 SGHTAGQLLAQM
-622 SRQNGAPQSVTPSS
+622 SRQNGSSVNPSS
-636 TSSPLHG
+636 ACNPLHG
-643 GPAGGWPQVGAG
+643 STTAGWAGAG
-655 ARPQFNNQQVASQP
+655 ASVRPQFNNQQVAPQA
-669 AKTMSPPFPPMGGFG
+669 AKTMSPQFSSMGGFG
-684 GGSSNTFGQMPTGA
+684 GNSSATFGQMPTGA
-698 APTPTSDANYPQM
+698 APAQTNNGANYPDM
-711 NARASLNTNG
+711 TARSSLSTNG

-745 QQHTQ
+745 QQSN
-750 ANVEQHPH
+750 AEQHRH
-758 AQGNQ
+758 AQDSQ

-769 VLSMLD
+769 MLSILD
-775 QPANFNSD
+775 QPGNFSSSD
-783 DFEIPIYPPF
+783 FGIPLYPQY

>member
-1 MLFYTDMS
+1 MLFHTDMT
-9 SSNPELPDPNLGMGA
+9 SSNQELTDPNLGMGA
-24 SGTQASGGA
+24 SGTQASGGTV
-33 IVPKGSNKRRAAP
+33 VPKGTNKRRITS
-46 DFDDD
+46 DFED
-51 DEGSKLFRC
+51 DEGSKLFRG
-60 DDDSGGPNNDKE
+60 DDDTGGSSNDKE
-72 RFARFLEEDQTFADK
+72 RF
-87 EKLARENHS
+87 ARENHS

-179 VSCESGRIVY
+179 VSCETGRIVY
-189 VSDSLTPVLN
+189 VSDSVTPVLN
-199 QAQSEWLGSSLYDQL
+199 QLQSEWLGSSLYDQL
-214 HPDDTEKLREQLSTA
+214 HPEDTEKLREQLSTA
-229 ENNNTGR
+229 ENNSTGR

-250 QSSARMSMGARR
+250 QPSAKMSMGARR

-273 PVEPMSMNRLNF
+273 PVEPVSMNRLGF
-285 LRNRNRNGLGA
+285 LRNRNRTGLGT
-296 AKEGEPQYVVVH
+296 AKDGEPQYVVVH

-316 PPAGVSLRDDETDN
+316 PPAGVSLADDEADN
-330 TQGSR
+330 NQGSR

-346 ACCPGDTSLNSINI
+346 TCCPGETDPNSLSV
-360 PVEFISRHNCQGIFT
+360 PVEFISRHNCLGIFT
-375 FVDHRCMAAIG
+375 FVDHRCQSAVG
-386 YQPKDL
+386 YQPQDL

-403 EDQSL
+403 EDQGL
-408 LRDSFQQVMKLKG
+408 LRDSFQQVVKLKG

-428 RFHTKS
+428 RFRSKS

-466 NSTQESLTPISSPGG
+466 NSTQDPHTPTPSPGA
-481 SMPPSLGQGSQNG
+481 SMPPSLGQSSPNG
-494 PPVVLSPGQIATRQL
+494 RPAVLSPGQLANRQL
-509 QQQQQA
+509 QQQQA
-515 EIEGGGTRDGLYE
+515 DLEGGGTRDALYE
-528 AGPITLSQMPV
+528 AGPIIPQMPV
-539 QPVTAAG
+539 TPAG
-546 PDHSKSIEKPE
+546 PDHNKSLEKSE
-557 LYSSLFQGPDQT
+557 LYPPMFQSPDPT
-569 KGMSSTSTPSPQ
+569 KAMSTTSALNTQ
-581 IYASPNN
+581 IYAN
-588 NFTASRSTDSYRPV
+588 NFPAARSNDAYRPI
-602 SMTSQMAQP
+602 SMPQQMAQQTQSAP
-611 AHSAGQMLAQM
+611 SGHTAGQLLAQM
-622 SRQNGAPQSVTPSS
+622 SRQNGSSVNPSS
-636 TSSPLHG
+636 ACNPLHG
-643 GPAGGWPQVGAG
+643 STTAGWAGAG
-655 ARPQFNNQQVASQP
+655 ASVRPQFNNQQVAPQA
-669 AKTMSPPFPPMGGFG
+669 AKTMSPQFSSMGGFG
-684 GGSSNTFGQMPTGA
+684 GNSSATFGQMPTGA
-698 APTPTSDANYPQM
+698 APAQTNNGANYPDM
-711 NARASLNTNG
+711 TARSSLSTNG

-745 QQHTQ
+745 QQSN
-750 ANVEQHPH
+750 AEQHRH
-758 AQGNQ
+758 AQDSQ

-769 VLSMLD
+769 MLSILD
-775 QPANFNSD
+775 QPGNFSSSD
-783 DFEIPIYPPF
+783 FGIPLYPQY

>member
-1 MLFYTDMS
+1 MS
-9 SSNPELPDPNLGMGA
+9 SSNPELPDPDLGMGV
-24 SGTQASGGA
+24 SGTQASGGPV
-33 IVPKGSNKRRAAP
+33 VPKGSNKRRAAP

-51 DEGSKLFRC
+51 EGSKLFRC
-60 DDDSGGPNNDKE
+60 DDETGGSNDKE
-72 RFARFLEEDQTFADK
+72 RF
-87 EKLARENHS
+87 ARENHS

-179 VSCESGRIVY
+179 VSCETGRIVY

-199 QAQSEWLGSSLYDQL
+199 QSQSEWLGSSLYDQL

-250 QSSARMSMGARR
+250 QSSARMTMGARR
-262 SFICRMRCGTC
+262 SFICRMRCGSC
-273 PVEPMSMNRLNF
+273 PVEPLSMNRLNF
-285 LRNRNRNGLGA
+285 LRNRNRNGLGT

-316 PPAGVSLRDDETDN
+316 PPAGVSLTDDETDN
-330 TQGSR
+330 TQSR

-346 ACCPGDTSLNSINI
+346 TCCPGDTDINSISV
-360 PVEFISRHNCQGIFT
+360 PVEFISRHNCQGMFT
-375 FVDHRCMAAIG
+375 FVDHRCMAAVG
-386 YQPKDL
+386 YQPQEL
-392 LGKNILEFAHP
+392 LGKNILELAHP
-403 EDQSL
+403 EDQGL
-408 LRDSFQQVMKLKG
+408 LRDSFQQVVKLKG

-428 RFHTKS
+428 RFRSKS

-466 NSTQESLTPISSPGG
+466 
-481 SMPPSLGQGSQNG
+481 
-494 PPVVLSPGQIATRQL
+494 QL
-509 QQQQQA
+509 QQQQA
-515 EIEGGGTRDGLYE
+515 ELDGGAARDSSLYE

-546 PDHSKSIEKPE
+546 PDHSKSLEKPD
-557 LYSSLFQGPDQT
+557 LYPSLFQGPDQT
-569 KGMSSTSTPSPQ
+569 KGMPSTSTPSTQ
-581 IYASPNN
+581 IYPSN
-588 NFTASRSTDSYRPV
+588 NFNAGRTNEAYRPV
-602 SMTSQMAQP
+602 NMAPQMAQP

-622 SRQNGAPQSVTPSS
+622 SRQNGAPQSVPPAS
-636 TSSPLHG
+636 TGSPLHG
-643 GPAGGWPQVGAG
+643 GPAGGWPGPGAV
-655 ARPQFNNQQVASQP
+655 ARPQFNNQQVAPQA
-669 AKTMSPPFPPMGGFG
+669 AKTMSPSFASMGGFG
-684 GGSSNTFGQMPTGA
+684 GGSFGQMPTGA
-698 APTPTSDANYPQM
+698 APTTNNGANYPPI

-721 YDGSQSGAQFPSRA
+721 YDGSQSAAQFPSRA

-745 QQHTQ
+745 QQHAQ
-750 ANVEQHPH
+750 SNAEQHPH

-769 VLSMLD
+769 VLSMLE

-783 DFEIPIYPPF
+783 DFEISIYPPF

>member
-1 MLFYTDMS
+1 MLFQTDMS
-9 SSNPELPDPNLGMGA
+9 SSNPDLPDSDLGMGA
-24 SGTQASGGA
+24 SGTQGSGGA
-33 IVPKGSNKRRAAP
+33 VVPKGTKRRAVQ

-51 DEGSKLFRC
+51 EDEGNKLFRC
-60 DDDSGGPNNDKE
+60 DDESGGGNDKE
-72 RFARFLEEDQTFADK
+72 RF
-87 EKLARENHS
+87 ARENHS

-179 VSCESGRIVY
+179 VSCETGRIVY

-236 MLDLKTGTVKKESQ
+236 MLDLKTGTVKKEGQ
-250 QSSARMSMGARR
+250 QSSARMGMGARR
-262 SFICRMRCGTC
+262 SFICRMRCGSCT
-273 PVEPMSMNRLNF
+273 VEPLSMNRLNF
-285 LRNRNRNGLGA
+285 LRNRNRNGLGT

-316 PPAGVSLRDDETDN
+316 PPSGVSLTDDESDN
-330 TQGSR
+330 TRGSR

-346 ACCPGDTSLNSINI
+346 TCCPGDTAINSISV
-360 PVEFISRHNCQGIFT
+360 PVEFISRHNCQGMFT
-375 FVDHRCMAAIG
+375 FVDHRCMAAVS
-386 YQPKDL
+386 YQPQEL
-392 LGKNILEFAHP
+392 LGKNILELAHP
-403 EDQSL
+403 EDQGL
-408 LRDSFQQVMKLKG
+408 LRDSFQQVVKLKG
-421 QVLSVMF
+421 QVMSVMF
-428 RFHTKS
+428 RFRSKS

-466 NSTQESLTPISSPGG
+466 
-481 SMPPSLGQGSQNG
+481 
-494 PPVVLSPGQIATRQL
+494 QL

-515 EIEGGGTRDGLYE
+515 ELEGGGARDGLYE

-546 PDHSKSIEKPE
+546 PDHSKSHEKPE
-557 LYSSLFQGPDQT
+557 LYSSLFQGQDQS
-569 KGMSSTSTPSPQ
+569 KGLSSTSTNTTP
-581 IYASPNN
+581 IYPPAN
-588 NFTASRSTDSYRPV
+588 NFPAARSNDAYRPV
-602 SMTSQMAQP
+602 NMTPQMAQP

-636 TSSPLHG
+636 TGSPLHG
-643 GPAGGWPQVGAG
+643 GPAGGWPGAAAG
-655 ARPQFNNQQVASQP
+655 VRPQFNNQVAPQA
-669 AKTMSPPFPPMGGFG
+669 AKTMSPQFAPMGGFG
-684 GGSSNTFGQMPTGA
+684 GGSSNSFGQMPTGA
-698 APTPTSDANYPQM
+698 APSQTNNANYPPI
-711 NARASLNTNG
+711 NARANINTNG

-745 QQHTQ
+745 QQHSQ
-750 ANVEQHPH
+750 SSAEQHPH

-775 QPANFNSD
+775 QPANFNGD
-783 DFEIPIYPPF
+783 DFEIPIYPSF
-793 NE
+793 DQ

>member
-1 MLFYTDMS
+1 MLFHTDMS

-33 IVPKGSNKRRAAP
+33 VVPKGTSKRRAAQ

-51 DEGSKLFRC
+51 DEGNKLFRC
-60 DDDSGGPNNDKE
+60 DDDLGGSNNDKE
-72 RFARFLEEDQTFADK
+72 RFARFLEEDQSFADK

-179 VSCESGRIVY
+179 VSCETGRIVY

-199 QAQSEWLGSSLYDQL
+199 QSQSEWLGSSLYDQL

-236 MLDLKTGTVKKESQ
+236 MLDLKTGTVKKEGQ

-262 SFICRMRCGTC
+262 SFICRMRCGSC

-316 PPAGVSLRDDETDN
+316 PPAGVSLTDDEADN

-346 ACCPGDTSLNSINI
+346 TCCPGDTDVNSISV
-360 PVEFISRHNCQGIFT
+360 PVEFISRHNCQGMFT
-375 FVDHRCMAAIG
+375 FIDHRCMAAVG
-386 YQPKDL
+386 YQPQEL
-392 LGKNILEFAHP
+392 LGKNILELAHP
-403 EDQSL
+403 EDQGL
-408 LRDSFQQVMKLKG
+408 LRDSFQQVVKLKG

-428 RFHTKS
+428 RFRSKS

-466 NSTQESLTPISSPGG
+466 
-481 SMPPSLGQGSQNG
+481 
-494 PPVVLSPGQIATRQL
+494 QL

-515 EIEGGGTRDGLYE
+515 ELEGGGTRDSLYE
-528 AGPITLSQMPV
+528 AGPITHSQMPV

-546 PDHSKSIEKPE
+546 PDHSKSLEKPE
-557 LYSSLFQGPDQT
+557 LYPSLFQGPDQT
-569 KGMSSTSTPSPQ
+569 KVLPSPPAPSTQ
-581 IYASPNN
+581 IYPQAN
-588 NFTASRSTDSYRPV
+588 NFTAGRPNDAYSRPV
-602 SMTSQMAQP
+602 GMTPQITPQMAQP
-611 AHSAGQMLAQM
+611 GHSAGQMLAQM
-622 SRQNGAPQSVTPSS
+622 SRQNGVPHSVTPSS
-636 TSSPLHG
+636 TGNPLHG
-643 GPAGGWPQVGAG
+643 GPAAGGGWPGAG
-655 ARPQFNNQQVASQP
+655 VRPQFNNQPSSIQQAAPQA
-669 AKTMSPPFPPMGGFG
+669 AKTMSPSFAPMGGFG
-684 GGSSNTFGQMPTGA
+684 GGPSNSFGQMPTGA
-698 APTPTSDANYPQM
+698 APTPTSAANYSPI
-711 NARASLNTNG
+711 NVRANLTTNG
-721 YDGSQSGAQFPSRA
+721 YDGSQSGPQFPSRA
-735 AEAVWPQWQG
+735 VEAVWPQWQG
-745 QQHTQ
+745 QQHSQ
-750 ANVEQHPH
+750 SNAEQHPH

>member
-1 MLFYTDMS
+1 MLFLSDMS
-9 SSNPELPDPNLGMGA
+9 SSSQDPPDPNLGMGA
-24 SGTQASGGA
+24 TGTQASGVA
-33 IVPKGSNKRRAAP
+33 VVPKGTNKRRAAP

-51 DEGSKLFRC
+51 EGNKLFRC
-60 DDDSGGPNNDKE
+60 DDESGGSNDKE
-72 RFARFLEEDQTFADK
+72 RF
-87 EKLARENHS
+87 ARENHS

-146 GNTNA
+146 GISNV

-179 VSCESGRIVY
+179 VSCETGRIVY
-189 VSDSLTPVLN
+189 VSDSLIPVLN
-199 QAQSEWLGSSLYDQL
+199 QSQSDWLGSSLYDQL

-250 QSSARMSMGARR
+250 QSSARMTMGARR
-262 SFICRMRCGTC
+262 SFICRMRCGSC
-273 PVEPMSMNRLNF
+273 PVEPLSMNRLNF
-285 LRNRNRNGLGA
+285 LRNRNRNGLGV

-316 PPAGVSLRDDETDN
+316 PPAGVSLSESEAEN

-346 ACCPGDTSLNSINI
+346 TCCPGDTDINSISV

-375 FVDHRCMAAIG
+375 FVDHRCVAAVS
-386 YQPKDL
+386 YQPQEL
-392 LGKNILEFAHP
+392 LGKNILELAHP
-403 EDQSL
+403 EDQGL
-408 LRDSFQQVMKLKG
+408 LRDSFQQVVKLKG

-428 RFHTKS
+428 RFRSKS
-434 REWIWM
+434 KEWIWM

-466 NSTQESLTPISSPGG
+466 NSTPDSLTPISSPGG
-481 SMPPSLGQGSQNG
+481 SLPSSLSQSSPIG
-494 PPVVLSPGQIATRQL
+494 PPVVLSPGHGPPRQL
-509 QQQQQA
+509 QQQQQQA
-515 EIEGGGTRDGLYE
+515 ELEGAGARDGLFE
-528 AGPITLSQMPV
+528 PGPISLPQMPV
-539 QPVTAAG
+539 QPIQAVVQ
-546 PDHSKSIEKPE
+546 DHSKSMEKTDHYPP
-557 LYSSLFQGPDQT
+557 LFQGPDQT
-569 KGMSSTSTPSPQ
+569 KVMPSTSTPSAQ
-581 IYASPNN
+581 IYPHAN
-588 NFTASRSTDSYRPV
+588 NFTAGRSADAYSRPLG
-602 SMTSQMAQP
+602 MAQMTQQT
-611 AHSAGQMLAQM
+611 HSAGQMLTQM
-622 SRQNGAPQSVTPSS
+622 SRQNGVPQSGTSTN
-636 TSSPLHG
+636 TSSPLH
-643 GPAGGWPQVGAG
+643 AVSSGGWAGPGAMQGSRQQFTNQVPPQA
-655 ARPQFNNQQVASQP
+655 AKSMSPQFPN
-669 AKTMSPPFPPMGGFG
+669 MGGFG
-684 GGSSNTFGQMPTGA
+684 GGSSNSFGQMPTGA
-698 APTPTSDANYPQM
+698 APSQTIGANYPPI
-711 NARASLNTNG
+711 NTRAALNTNG
-721 YDGSQSGAQFPSRA
+721 YDGSHSGAQFPSRA
-735 AEAVWPQWQG
+735 AEAVWPPWQG
-745 QQHTQ
+745 QQHPQ
-750 ANVEQHPH
+750 NNAEQHPH

-775 QPANFNSD
+775 QPSNFNSD
-783 DFEIPIYPPF
+783 DFEIPIYPSF

>member
-1 MLFYTDMS
+1 MLFHTDMS
-9 SSNPELPDPNLGMGA
+9 SSNQDLTDPGLGMGA

-33 IVPKGSNKRRAAP
+33 VVPKGSNKRRAAP
-46 DFDDD
+46 DFDD

-72 RFARFLEEDQTFADK
+72 RF
-87 EKLARENHS
+87 ARENHS

-146 GNTNA
+146 GNTNP

-179 VSCESGRIVY
+179 VSCETGRVVY

-199 QAQSEWLGSSLYDQL
+199 QSQSDWLGSSLYDQL

-236 MLDLKTGTVKKESQ
+236 TLDLKTGTVKKESQ
-250 QSSARMSMGARR
+250 QSSARMTMGARR
-262 SFICRMRCGTC
+262 SFICRMRCGSC
-273 PVEPMSMNRLNF
+273 PVEPLSMNRLNF

-296 AKEGEPQYVVVH
+296 AKEGDPQYVVVH

-316 PPAGVSLRDDETDN
+316 PPAGVSLSDSEPEN

-346 ACCPGDTSLNSINI
+346 TCCPGDTDVNSISV

-375 FVDHRCMAAIG
+375 FVDHRCVAAVN
-386 YQPKDL
+386 YQPQEL
-392 LGKNILEFAHP
+392 LGKNILELAHP
-403 EDQSL
+403 EDQGL

-428 RFHTKS
+428 RFRSKS

-466 NSTQESLTPISSPGG
+466 
-481 SMPPSLGQGSQNG
+481 
-494 PPVVLSPGQIATRQL
+494 QL
-509 QQQQQA
+509 QQQQA
-515 EIEGGGTRDGLYE
+515 ELEVGAARDGMYE

-546 PDHSKSIEKPE
+546 PDHSKTLDKPD
-557 LYSSLFQGPDQT
+557 LFPSLFQGPSQT
-569 KGMSSTSTPSPQ
+569 KGMPSTSTPSTQ
-581 IYASPNN
+581 IYPAVN
-588 NFTASRSTDSYRPV
+588 NFTAGRSNDAYRPV
-602 SMTSQMAQP
+602 SMAPQMTQP
-611 AHSAGQMLAQM
+611 THSAGQMLAQM
-622 SRQNGAPQSVTPSS
+622 SRQNGVGAPQPVTPSN
-636 TSSPLHG
+636 TGSPLHG
-643 GPAGGWPQVGAG
+643 GGGWPGPGTVAG
-655 ARPQFNNQQVASQP
+655 TQFNNQQVAPQA
-669 AKTMSPPFPPMGGFG
+669 AKTMSPPFTSMGGFG
-684 GGSSNTFGQMPTGA
+684 GGSSSSFGQMPTGA
-698 APTPTSDANYPQM
+698 APSQTSSTNYPQI
-711 NARASLNTNG
+711 NARATINASG
-721 YDGSQSGAQFPSRA
+721 YDGSQSQFPSRA
-735 AEAVWPQWQG
+735 TEAVWPQWQG
-745 QQHTQ
+745 QQHAQ
-750 ANVEQHPH
+750 SNADQHPH

-763 QDMFPD
+763 QDMFTD

-775 QPANFNSD
+775 QPNSFNSE
-783 DFEIPIYPPF
+783 DFEIPMYPSLPF

>member
-1 MLFYTDMS
+1 MLFQSDMS
-9 SSNPELPDPNLGMGA
+9 SSNPELPDTNLGMGA

-33 IVPKGSNKRRAAP
+33 VVPKGTNKRRAGP
-46 DFDDD
+46 DFDD

-60 DDDSGGPNNDKE
+60 DDETGGSNDKE
-72 RFARFLEEDQTFADK
+72 RFARFLEEDQSFADK

-179 VSCESGRIVY
+179 VSCETGRIVY
-189 VSDSLTPVLN
+189 VSDSLAPVLN
-199 QAQSEWLGSSLYDQL
+199 QSQSEWLGSSLYDQL

-250 QSSARMSMGARR
+250 QSSARMTMGARR
-262 SFICRMRCGTC
+262 SFICRMRCGSC
-273 PVEPMSMNRLNF
+273 QVEPMSMNRLNF
-285 LRNRNRNGLGA
+285 LRNRNRNGLGT

-316 PPAGVSLRDDETDN
+316 PPAGVSLTDHEADN
-330 TQGSR
+330 TQSR

-346 ACCPGDTSLNSINI
+346 TCCPGDTDVNSISV
-360 PVEFISRHNCQGIFT
+360 PVEFISRHNCQGMFT
-375 FVDHRCMAAIG
+375 FVDHRCMAAVG
-386 YQPKDL
+386 YQPQDL
-392 LGKNILEFAHP
+392 LGKNILELAHP
-403 EDQSL
+403 EDQGL
-408 LRDSFQQVMKLKG
+408 LRDSFQQVVKLKG

-428 RFHTKS
+428 RFRSKS

-466 NSTQESLTPISSPGG
+466 NSTQDPLTPISSPGG
-481 SMPPSLGQGSQNG
+481 SLPPSLGQNSPNG
-494 PPVVLSPGQIATRQL
+494 PPVVLSPGHVATRQL

-515 EIEGGGTRDGLYE
+515 ELDGGGARDSSLYE
-528 AGPITLSQMPV
+528 MPV

-546 PDHSKSIEKPE
+546 PDHSKSLEKPE
-557 LYSSLFQGPDQT
+557 LYPSLYQGPDQT
-569 KGMSSTSTPSPQ
+569 KGMPSTSTPSTQ
-581 IYASPNN
+581 IYSQAN
-588 NFTASRSTDSYRPV
+588 NFNAGRSNDAYRPV
-602 SMTSQMAQP
+602 NMVPQMAQP

-622 SRQNGAPQSVTPSS
+622 SRQNGAPQSVTPAS
-636 TSSPLHG
+636 TGSPLHG
-643 GPAGGWPQVGAG
+643 GPAGGWPGPGTVAG
-655 ARPQFNNQQVASQP
+655 ARPQFNNQQVAPQA
-669 AKTMSPPFPPMGGFG
+669 AKTMSPPFAPMGGFA
-684 GGSSNTFGQMPTGA
+684 GGSSNSFGQMPTGA
-698 APTPTSDANYPQM
+698 APTPNNGANYPPI
-711 NARASLNTNG
+711 NARTSLNTNG
-721 YDGSQSGAQFPSRA
+721 YDGSQSAAQFPSRA

-745 QQHTQ
+745 QQHAQ
-750 ANVEQHPH
+750 SNAEQHPH

-783 DFEIPIYPPF
+783 DFEIPIYPSF

>member
-1 MLFYTDMS
+1 MLFHTDMS
-9 SSNPELPDPNLGMGA
+9 SSNQDLADPDLGMGA

-33 IVPKGSNKRRAAP
+33 VVPKGSNKRRAAS

-51 DEGSKLFRC
+51 EGNKLFRC
-60 DDDSGGPNNDKE
+60 DDDTGGSNDKE
-72 RFARFLEEDQTFADK
+72 RF
-87 EKLARENHS
+87 ARENHS

-146 GNTNA
+146 GNTNP

-179 VSCESGRIVY
+179 VSCETGRIVY

-199 QAQSEWLGSSLYDQL
+199 QSQSDWLGSSLYDHL

-250 QSSARMSMGARR
+250 QSSARMTMGARR
-262 SFICRMRCGTC
+262 SFICRMRCGSC
-273 PVEPMSMNRLNF
+273 PVEPMSMNRLHF
-285 LRNRNRNGLGA
+285 LRNRNRNGLGV

-316 PPAGVSLRDDETDN
+316 PPAGVSLSDN
-330 TQGSR
+330 EADNPQGSR

-346 ACCPGDTSLNSINI
+346 TCCPGDTDVNSISV

-375 FVDHRCMAAIG
+375 FVDHRCVAAVS
-386 YQPKDL
+386 YQPQEL
-392 LGKNILEFAHP
+392 LGKNILELAHP
-403 EDQSL
+403 EDQGL

-428 RFHTKS
+428 RFRSKS
-434 REWIWM
+434 RDWIWM

-466 NSTQESLTPISSPGG
+466 
-481 SMPPSLGQGSQNG
+481 
-494 PPVVLSPGQIATRQL
+494 QL
-509 QQQQQA
+509 QQQQQQA
-515 EIEGGGTRDGLYE
+515 ELKGGATREDLYE
-528 AGPITLSQMPV
+528 AGPITLAQMPV
-539 QPVTAAG
+539 QPVTSAG
-546 PDHSKSIEKPE
+546 PDHTKSLDKPD
-557 LYSSLFQGPDQT
+557 LYPSLFQGPSQT
-569 KGMSSTSTPSPQ
+569 KGVASTSTPLAQ
-581 IYASPNN
+581 IYPTVN
-588 NFTASRSTDSYRPV
+588 NFNASRSSDPYNRPV
-602 SMTSQMAQP
+602 SMAPQMAQP
-611 AHSAGQMLAQM
+611 ANSAGQMLAQM
-622 SRQNGAPQSVTPSS
+622 SRQNGAQQPVTPSN

-643 GPAGGWPQVGAG
+643 GPAGGWPGPGAG
-655 ARPQFNNQQVASQP
+655 AGTQFSNQQMAPQA
-669 AKTMSPPFPPMGGFG
+669 AKTMSPPFASMGGFG
-684 GGSSNTFGQMPTGA
+684 GGSSSSFGQMPTGA
-698 APTPTSDANYPQM
+698 APSQTSSANYPQI
-711 NARASLNTNG
+711 NARVSINTNG
-721 YDGSQSGAQFPSRA
+721 YDGSQSQFPSRA
-735 AEAVWPQWQG
+735 TEAVWPQWQG
-745 QQHTQ
+745 QQHSQ
-750 ANVEQHPH
+750 SNAEQHPH

-763 QDMFPD
+763 QDMFTD

-775 QPANFNSD
+775 QPTNFNSD
-783 DFEIPIYPPF
+783 DFDIPMYPSF

>member
-1 MLFYTDMS
+1 MLFHTDMS

-24 SGTQASGGA
+24 SGTQAGGGA
-33 IVPKGSNKRRAAP
+33 VVPKGTNKRRAAP

-51 DEGSKLFRC
+51 DDDGGSKLFRC
-60 DDDSGGPNNDKE
+60 DDETGGSNNDKE
-72 RFARFLEEDQTFADK
+72 RFARFLEEDQSFADK

-179 VSCESGRIVY
+179 VSCETGRIVY

-273 PVEPMSMNRLNF
+273 PVEPLSMNRLNF

-316 PPAGVSLRDDETDN
+316 PPAGVSLTDDEADN

-346 ACCPGDTSLNSINI
+346 TCCPGDTDINSISV
-360 PVEFISRHNCQGIFT
+360 PVEFISRHNCQGMFT
-375 FVDHRCMAAIG
+375 FVDHRCMATVG
-386 YQPKDL
+386 YQPQDL
-392 LGKNILEFAHP
+392 LGKNILELAHP
-403 EDQSL
+403 EDQGL
-408 LRDSFQQVMKLKG
+408 LRDSFQQVVKLKG

-428 RFHTKS
+428 RFRSKS

-466 NSTQESLTPISSPGG
+466 
-481 SMPPSLGQGSQNG
+481 
-494 PPVVLSPGQIATRQL
+494 QL
-509 QQQQQA
+509 QHQQQT
-515 EIEGGGTRDGLYE
+515 ELEGGGARDGLFE

-539 QPVTAAG
+539 QPVQPVTAAG
-546 PDHSKSIEKPE
+546 PDHSKTLEKPE
-557 LYSSLFQGPDQT
+557 LYSPLFPGPDQT
-569 KGMSSTSTPSPQ
+569 KGMPTTSTPSTQ
-581 IYASPNN
+581 IYPPAN
-588 NFTASRSTDSYRPV
+588 NFTAGRSNDAYSRQV
-602 SMTSQMAQP
+602 NMTPQMAQP

-643 GPAGGWPQVGAG
+643 GPAGGWPGAAAG
-655 ARPQFNNQQVASQP
+655 VRPQFNNQQVAPQA
-669 AKTMSPPFPPMGGFG
+669 AKTMSPQFAPMGGFG
-684 GGSSNTFGQMPTGA
+684 GGSSNSFGQMPTGA
-698 APTPTSDANYPQM
+698 APTPTSGANYPQI

-745 QQHTQ
+745 QQHSQ
-750 ANVEQHPH
+750 SNAEQHPH

-783 DFEIPIYPPF
+783 DFEIPMYPPF

>member
-1 MLFYTDMS
+1 MLFQTDMS

-24 SGTQASGGA
+24 SGTQGSGGA
-33 IVPKGSNKRRAAP
+33 VVPKGTNKRRAAP

-51 DEGSKLFRC
+51 DDDDDEGNKLFRC
-60 DDDSGGPNNDKE
+60 DDDTVGGNDKE
-72 RFARFLEEDQTFADK
+72 RF
-87 EKLARENHS
+87 ARENHS

-146 GNTNA
+146 GNTNS

-179 VSCESGRIVY
+179 VSCETGRVVY

-236 MLDLKTGTVKKESQ
+236 MLDLKTGTVKKEGQ
-250 QSSARMSMGARR
+250 QSASRMSMGARR

-285 LRNRNRNGLGA
+285 LRNRNRNGLGI
-296 AKEGEPQYVVVH
+296 AKEGEPQFVVVH

-316 PPAGVSLRDDETDN
+316 PPSGVSLTDDDADN
-330 TQGSR
+330 NAGSR

-346 ACCPGDTSLNSINI
+346 TCCPGDTDINSISV
-360 PVEFISRHNCQGIFT
+360 PVEFISRHNCQGMFT
-375 FVDHRCMAAIG
+375 FVDHRCMAAVG
-386 YQPKDL
+386 YQPQDL
-392 LGKNILEFAHP
+392 LGKNILEFAFL
-403 EDQSL
+403 EDQGL
-408 LRDSFQQVMKLKG
+408 LRDSFQQVVKLKG

-428 RFHTKS
+428 RFRSKS

-456 YIICTNVNVK
+456 YIICTNVNVNR
-466 NSTQESLTPISSPGG
+466 NSTQDSLPPVSSPVG
-481 SMPPSLGQGSQNG
+481 MLPPSLGQSSPTC
-494 PPVVLSPGQIATRQL
+494 PPVMLSPGQVAARQL

-515 EIEGGGTRDGLYE
+515 ELEGDGLYE
-528 AGPITLSQMPV
+528 AGPLTLSQMPV
-539 QPVTAAG
+539 QPEAAAG
-546 PDHSKSIEKPE
+546 PDRSKSLEKPE
-557 LYSSLFQGPDQT
+557 LYPSLFQGPDQT
-569 KGMSSTSTPSPQ
+569 KGLPSTSTPTTQ
-581 IYASPNN
+581 IYPPASS
-588 NFTASRSTDSYRPV
+588 FAAGRSGDAYRPV
-602 SMTSQMAQP
+602 AMTPQMAQP
-611 AHSAGQMLAQM
+611 AHSAGLMLAQM
-622 SRQNGAPQSVTPSS
+622 SRQNGAPQSLAPPS
-636 TSSPLHG
+636 TGSPLHG
-643 GPAGGWPQVGAG
+643 GPAGGWPGAVAG
-655 ARPQFNNQQVASQP
+655 VRPQFNNQVAPQA
-669 AKTMSPPFPPMGGFG
+669 AKTMGPQFDPMGGFG
-684 GGSSNTFGQMPTGA
+684 GGSSNSFGQMPTGA
-698 APTPTSDANYPQM
+698 APAQTN
-711 NARASLNTNG
+711 NASYMPINAHIGLNG
-721 YDGSQSGAQFPSRA
+721 YDGSRSGPQFPSRA

-745 QQHTQ
+745 QQQ
-750 ANVEQHPH
+750 SQSNAEQRPH
-758 AQGNQ
+758 AAGNQ

-775 QPANFNSD
+775 QPANFNGD
-783 DFEIPIYPPF
+783 DFEIPIYPSF
-793 NE
+793 DQ

>member
-1 MLFYTDMS
+1 MLFQTDMS

-24 SGTQASGGA
+24 SGTQGSGSA
-33 IVPKGSNKRRAAP
+33 VVPKRTNKRAAP

-51 DEGSKLFRC
+51 DDDDDEGNKLFRC
-60 DDDSGGPNNDKE
+60 DDETGGGNDKE
-72 RFARFLEEDQTFADK
+72 RF
-87 EKLARENHS
+87 ARENHS

-146 GNTNA
+146 GNTNS

-179 VSCESGRIVY
+179 VSCETGRIVY

-236 MLDLKTGTVKKESQ
+236 MLDLKTGTVKKEGQ

-262 SFICRMRCGTC
+262 SFICRMRCGSC
-273 PVEPMSMNRLNF
+273 PVEPLSMNRLNF
-285 LRNRNRNGLGA
+285 LRNRNRNGLGT

-316 PPAGVSLRDDETDN
+316 PPSGVSLTDDESEN
-330 TQGSR
+330 TLGNR

-346 ACCPGDTSLNSINI
+346 TCCPGDTDINSISV
-360 PVEFISRHNCQGIFT
+360 PVEFISRHNCQGMFT
-375 FVDHRCMAAIG
+375 FVDHRCMTAVD
-386 YQPKDL
+386 YQPQEL

-403 EDQSL
+403 EDQGL
-408 LRDSFQQVMKLKG
+408 LRDSFQQVVKLKG

-428 RFHTKS
+428 RFRSKS

-451 SEEIE
+451 SEDIE

-466 NSTQESLTPISSPGG
+466 
-481 SMPPSLGQGSQNG
+481 
-494 PPVVLSPGQIATRQL
+494 QL
-509 QQQQQA
+509 QQQQA
-515 EIEGGGTRDGLYE
+515 ELEGSGARDGLYE
-528 AGPITLSQMPV
+528 AGPITHSQMSV
-539 QPVTAAG
+539 QPVTAAVS
-546 PDHSKSIEKPE
+546 DHSKSLEKQE
-557 LYSSLFQGPDQT
+557 LYPSLFQGPDQT
-569 KGMSSTSTPSPQ
+569 KGLPSTSIATTQ
-581 IYASPNN
+581 IYPPAN
-588 NFTASRSTDSYRPV
+588 NFPAGRSNDAYRSVNMTA
-602 SMTSQMAQP
+602 QMAQP

-622 SRQNGAPQSVTPSS
+622 SRQNGAPQSVPPSS
-636 TSSPLHG
+636 TGSPLHG
-643 GPAGGWPQVGAG
+643 GPAGGWPAAG
-655 ARPQFNNQQVASQP
+655 VRPQFNNQQVAPQA
-669 AKTMSPPFPPMGGFG
+669 AKTMSPQFAPMGGFG
-684 GGSSNTFGQMPTGA
+684 GGSSNSFGQMPTGA
-698 APTPTSDANYPQM
+698 APTPTNNTNYPPI

-745 QQHTQ
+745 QQHSQ
-750 ANVEQHPH
+750 SNAEQHPH
-758 AQGNQ
+758 TQGNQ

-775 QPANFNSD
+775 QPANFNGN
-783 DFEIPIYPPF
+783 DFEIPIYPSF
-793 NE
+793 DQ

>member
-1 MLFYTDMS
+1 
-9 SSNPELPDPNLGMGA
+9 MGA

-33 IVPKGSNKRRAAP
+33 VAPKGTNKRRAVQ

-51 DEGSKLFRC
+51 DEGNKLFRC
-60 DDDSGGPNNDKE
+60 DDDLGGSNNDKE
-72 RFARFLEEDQTFADK
+72 RF
-87 EKLARENHS
+87 ARENHS

-179 VSCESGRIVY
+179 VSCETGRIVY

-199 QAQSEWLGSSLYDQL
+199 QSQSEWLGSSLYDQL

-236 MLDLKTGTVKKESQ
+236 MLDLKTGTVKKEGQ

-262 SFICRMRCGTC
+262 SFICRMRCGSC

-285 LRNRNRNGLGA
+285 LRNRNRNGLGT

-316 PPAGVSLRDDETDN
+316 PPAGVSLTDDEADN

-346 ACCPGDTSLNSINI
+346 TCCPGETDINSISV
-360 PVEFISRHNCQGIFT
+360 PVEFISRHNCQGMFT
-375 FVDHRCMAAIG
+375 FIDHRCMAAVG
-386 YQPKDL
+386 YQPQEL
-392 LGKNILEFAHP
+392 LGKNILELAHP
-403 EDQSL
+403 EDQGL
-408 LRDSFQQVMKLKG
+408 LRDSFQQVVKLKG

-428 RFHTKS
+428 RFRSKS

-466 NSTQESLTPISSPGG
+466 
-481 SMPPSLGQGSQNG
+481 
-494 PPVVLSPGQIATRQL
+494 QL

-515 EIEGGGTRDGLYE
+515 ELEGGGTRDSLYE
-528 AGPITLSQMPV
+528 AGPITHSQMPV

-546 PDHSKSIEKPE
+546 PDHSKSLEKPE
-557 LYSSLFQGPDQT
+557 LYPSLFQGPDQT
-569 KGMSSTSTPSPQ
+569 KVLPSTPAPSTQ
-581 IYASPNN
+581 IYPQAN
-588 NFTASRSTDSYRPV
+588 NFTAGRPNDAYRPV
-602 SMTSQMAQP
+602 SMTPQITPQMAQP
-611 AHSAGQMLAQM
+611 GHSAGQMLAQM
-622 SRQNGAPQSVTPSS
+622 SRQNGVPHSVTPSS
-636 TSSPLHG
+636 TGNPLHG
-643 GPAGGWPQVGAG
+643 GPAAGGGWPGAG
-655 ARPQFNNQQVASQP
+655 VRPQFNNQQAAPQA
-669 AKTMSPPFPPMGGFG
+669 AKTMSPSFAPMGGFG
-684 GGSSNTFGQMPTGA
+684 GGPSNSFGQMPTGA
-698 APTPTSDANYPQM
+698 APTPTSAANYSPI
-711 NARASLNTNG
+711 NVRANLNTNG
-721 YDGSQSGAQFPSRA
+721 YGKLCSGQQFPSRA

-745 QQHTQ
+745 QQHSQ
-750 ANVEQHPH
+750 SNAEQHPH

>member
-1 MLFYTDMS
+1 MS
-9 SSNPELPDPNLGMGA
+9 SADPELPDPDLGMGA
-24 SGTQASGGA
+24 SGTQAGGGA
-33 IVPKGSNKRRAAP
+33 VVPKGSNKRRAAP

-51 DEGSKLFRC
+51 DGSKLFRC
-60 DDDSGGPNNDKE
+60 DDETPGSNNDKE
-72 RFARFLEEDQTFADK
+72 RF
-87 EKLARENHS
+87 ARENHS

-179 VSCESGRIVY
+179 VSCETGRIVY
-189 VSDSLTPVLN
+189 VSDSVTPVLN
-199 QAQSEWLGSSLYDQL
+199 QSQSEWLGSSLYDQL

-236 MLDLKTGTVKKESQ
+236 MLDLKTGTVKKEGQ

-262 SFICRMRCGTC
+262 SFICRMRCGSC
-273 PVEPMSMNRLNF
+273 PVEPLSMNRLNF
-285 LRNRNRNGLGA
+285 LRNRNRNGLGT

-316 PPAGVSLRDDETDN
+316 PPAGVSLKDNEADN

-346 ACCPGDTSLNSINI
+346 TCCPGDTDINSISV
-360 PVEFISRHNCQGIFT
+360 PVEFISRHNCQGMFT
-375 FVDHRCMAAIG
+375 FVDHRCMATIG
-386 YQPKDL
+386 YQPQDL
-392 LGKNILEFAHP
+392 LGKHILEFAHP
-403 EDQSL
+403 EDQGL
-408 LRDSFQQVMKLKG
+408 LRDSFQQVVKLKG

-428 RFHTKS
+428 RFRSKS

-440 RTSSFTFQNPF
+440 RTNSFTFQNPF

-466 NSTQESLTPISSPGG
+466 QF
-481 SMPPSLGQGSQNG
+481 
-494 PPVVLSPGQIATRQL
+494 

-515 EIEGGGTRDGLYE
+515 ELEGGGARDGLYE
-528 AGPITLSQMPV
+528 AGPIALSQMPVQPV

-546 PDHSKSIEKPE
+546 PDHSKTLDKQE
-557 LYSSLFQGPDQT
+557 LYSSIFQGPDQT
-569 KGMSSTSTPSPQ
+569 KGLPSTSTPSTQVYPQ
-581 IYASPNN
+581 AN
-588 NFTASRSTDSYRPV
+588 NFTAGRPNDAYGPV
-602 SMTSQMAQP
+602 SMTPQMAQP

-636 TSSPLHG
+636 TGSPLHG
-643 GPAGGWPQVGAG
+643 GPAGGWPGAG
-655 ARPQFNNQQVASQP
+655 VRPQFNNQVAPQA
-669 AKTMSPPFPPMGGFG
+669 AKTMSPPFAPMGGFG
-684 GGSSNTFGQMPTGA
+684 GGSSNSFGQMPTGA
-698 APTPTSDANYPQM
+698 APTPTNGADYPQM

-745 QQHTQ
+745 QQHSQ
-750 ANVEQHPH
+750 SNAEQHPH

-775 QPANFNSD
+775 QPANFNSA
-783 DFEIPIYPPF
+783 DFEIPIYSPF

>member
-1 MLFYTDMS
+1 MLFQTDMS
-9 SSNPELPDPNLGMGA
+9 SSNPELSDPDLGLGA
-24 SGTQASGGA
+24 SGTQGGVGA
-33 IVPKGSNKRRAAP
+33 VVPKGTNKRRAAP

-51 DEGSKLFRC
+51 DDDDDDEGNKLFRC
-60 DDDSGGPNNDKE
+60 DDETGSGNDKE
-72 RFARFLEEDQTFADK
+72 RFARLLGEDQSFADK
-87 EKLARENHS
+87 EKQARENHS

-146 GNTNA
+146 GNTNS

-179 VSCESGRIVY
+179 VSCETGRIVY

-229 ENNNTGR
+229 ENNNNTGR
-236 MLDLKTGTVKKESQ
+236 MLDLKTGTVKKEGQ
-250 QSSARMSMGARR
+250 QSSSRMSLGARR
-262 SFICRMRCGTC
+262 SFICRMRCGSC
-273 PVEPMSMNRLNF
+273 PVEPLSMNRLNF
-285 LRNRNRNGLGA
+285 LRNRNRNGLGT

-316 PPAGVSLRDDETDN
+316 PPSGVSLSDDESDN

-346 ACCPGDTSLNSINI
+346 TCCPGDTDVNSISV
-360 PVEFISRHNCQGIFT
+360 PVEFISRHNCQGMFT
-375 FVDHRCMAAIG
+375 FVDHRCMAAVG
-386 YQPKDL
+386 YQPQEL
-392 LGKNILEFAHP
+392 LGKNILEFAYP
-403 EDQSL
+403 EDQGL
-408 LRDSFQQVMKLKG
+408 LRDSFQQVVKLKG

-428 RFHTKS
+428 RFRSKS

-466 NSTQESLTPISSPGG
+466 
-481 SMPPSLGQGSQNG
+481 
-494 PPVVLSPGQIATRQL
+494 QL

-515 EIEGGGTRDGLYE
+515 ELEGGGARDGLYE
-528 AGPITLSQMPV
+528 AGPIALSQMPV
-539 QPVTAAG
+539 QPVTAVG
-546 PDHSKSIEKPE
+546 PDHSKSLEKPE
-557 LYSSLFQGPDQT
+557 LYPSLFQGPDQT
-569 KGMSSTSTPSPQ
+569 KGLPSTSTPTAQ
-581 IYASPNN
+581 IYPPANS
-588 NFTASRSTDSYRPV
+588 FAAGRSNDAYRPV
-602 SMTSQMAQP
+602 NMTPQMAPP

-622 SRQNGAPQSVTPSS
+622 SRQNGAPQSVPPLS
-636 TSSPLHG
+636 TGTPLHG
-643 GPAGGWPQVGAG
+643 GPAGGWPGAAAG
-655 ARPQFNNQQVASQP
+655 VRPQFNNQVAPQA
-669 AKTMSPPFPPMGGFG
+669 AKTMSPQFAPMGGFG
-684 GGSSNTFGQMPTGA
+684 GGSSNSFGQMPTGA
-698 APTPTSDANYPQM
+698 APTPTNNANYPPI
-711 NARASLNTNG
+711 NAHASLNGNG
-721 YDGSQSGAQFPSRA
+721 YDGSRSGQQFPSRA
-735 AEAVWPQWQG
+735 AEAAVWPQWQG
-745 QQHTQ
+745 QQHSQ
-750 ANVEQHPH
+750 SNAEQHPH

-763 QDMFPD
+763 QDIFPD

-775 QPANFNSD
+775 QPANFNGD
-783 DFEIPIYPPF
+783 DFEIPMYPVF
-793 NE
+793 DQ

>member
-1 MLFYTDMS
+1 MLFHIDMS
-9 SSNPELPDPNLGMGA
+9 ASNPDLPDPNLGMGA
-24 SGTQASGGA
+24 SGTSCGA
-33 IVPKGSNKRRAAP
+33 VIPKGTNKRRAAP

-51 DEGSKLFRC
+51 DDDGSKLFRC
-60 DDDSGGPNNDKE
+60 DDEGPGSNNDKE
-72 RFARFLEEDQTFADK
+72 RF
-87 EKLARENHS
+87 ARENHS

-133 RMAVSHMKSLRGS
+133 RMAVSHMKTLRGS
-146 GNTNA
+146 GNTNP

-179 VSCESGRIVY
+179 VSCETGRIVY

-199 QAQSEWLGSSLYDQL
+199 QSQSEWLGSSLYDQL
-214 HPDDTEKLREQLSTA
+214 HPDDTKKLREQLSTA

-250 QSSARMSMGARR
+250 QSSARMSSGARR

-273 PVEPMSMNRLNF
+273 PVEPLSMNRLHF
-285 LRNRNRNGLGA
+285 LRNRNRNGLGTA
-296 AKEGEPQYVVVH
+296 TEGDPQYVVVH

-316 PPAGVSLRDDETDN
+316 PPAGVTLTEDETDN
-330 TQGSR
+330 NQGSR

-346 ACCPGDTSLNSINI
+346 TCCPGDTDLNSISV
-360 PVEFISRHNCQGIFT
+360 PVEFISRHNCQGMFT
-375 FVDHRCMAAIG
+375 FVDHRCLAAVG
-386 YQPKDL
+386 YQPQEL
-392 LGKNILEFAHP
+392 LGKNILELAHP
-403 EDQSL
+403 EEQGL
-408 LRDSFQQVMKLKG
+408 LRDSFQQVVKLKG

-428 RFHTKS
+428 RFRSKS

-466 NSTQESLTPISSPGG
+466 NASQETLTPISSPGG
-481 SMPPSLGQGSQNG
+481 LVPPSLGQSSPNG
-494 PPVVLSPGQIATRQL
+494 PPIMLSPGQIATRQL

-515 EIEGGGTRDGLYE
+515 DLEGGGARDGLYE
-528 AGPITLSQMPV
+528 TGPITLSQMPV
-539 QPVTAAG
+539 QPVTAAIAE
-546 PDHSKSIEKPE
+546 HSNSIEKPE
-557 LYSSLFQGPDQT
+557 LYPSLFQAQDQT
-569 KGMSSTSTPSPQ
+569 NGMPSTSAPSNQ
-581 IYASPNN
+581 MYAPAN
-588 NFTASRSTDSYRPV
+588 NFPPARSNETYRPV
-602 SMTSQMAQP
+602 SMTPQMAQP

-622 SRQNGAPQSVTPSS
+622 SRQNGAPQSVAPSS
-636 TSSPLHG
+636 TSTPLHG
-643 GPAGGWPQVGAG
+643 GPAGGWPVAG
-655 ARPQFNNQQVASQP
+655 TRVRPQFNNQVAPQA
-669 AKTMSPPFPPMGGFG
+669 AKTMSPPFATMGGFG
-684 GGSSNTFGQMPTGA
+684 GSSSNTFSQMPTGA
-698 APTPTSDANYPQM
+698 APTPSSAANYPQI
-711 NARASLNTNG
+711 NARANINASTYEG
-721 YDGSQSGAQFPSRA
+721 AQSGGQFPSRA

-745 QQHTQ
+745 QQHPQ
-750 ANVEQHPH
+750 GNVEQHPH
-758 AQGNQ
+758 AQSNQ

-769 VLSMLD
+769 VLAMLE
-775 QPANFNSD
+775 PNGNFNSE
-783 DFEIPIYPPF
+783 DFEIPMYPSF